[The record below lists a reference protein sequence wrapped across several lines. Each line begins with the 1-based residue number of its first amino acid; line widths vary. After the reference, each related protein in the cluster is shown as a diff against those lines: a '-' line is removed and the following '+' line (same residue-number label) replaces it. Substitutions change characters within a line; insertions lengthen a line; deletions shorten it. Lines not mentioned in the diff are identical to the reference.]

1 MERKRNMEK
10 GKLLVISGPSGVGK
24 STVIAGLMK
33 KYPDMYFSVSA
44 TTRAMRNGD
53 VNGVTYHFKTPEEF
67 QAMVEQD
74 AFYEHATY
82 ATNSYGT
89 PKAPVDQRLNAGV
102 DVILDIEPQ
111 GALQIRE
118 KCEDAVLI
126 FLVAPSFEVL
136 EQRLRGRG
144 DTAEADIE
152 KRLQQARWEYAQ
164 ASQYDYIVVSDVP
177 EHTVKNIDAI
187 LTAEKLRAGR
197 MIDVVKLE
205 ESL

>member
-1 MERKRNMEK
+1 MER

-24 STVIAGLMK
+24 STVIAGIRER
-33 KYPDMYFSVSA
+33 YPEMYFSVSA

-53 VNGVTYHFKTPEEF
+53 VDGVTYHFKTPEEF
-67 QAMVEQD
+67 QQMVEED

-89 PKAPVDQRLNAGV
+89 PKAPVDERLEKGI

-111 GALQIRE
+111 GAFQIRE
-118 KCEDAVLI
+118 RCKDAVLV

-144 DTAEADIE
+144 DTAEADIQ
-152 KRLQQARWEYAQ
+152 KRLQQAKWEYTQ
-164 ASQYDYIVVSDVP
+164 APKYDYIVVSDVP
-177 EHTVKNIDAI
+177 EHTVNNIDAI

-197 MIDVVKLE
+197 KIDVLKLE